1 MTINYF
7 IFSDIVG
14 AFLSFVGHGLTY
26 ITTLSYLHIISSKS
40 TRSVFL
46 SSCFVWYL
54 LGVSSA
60 ISIIAHSYTNLK
72 ITNDDT
78 KFNSTSLPSGVY
90 INFAGL
96 NITCCIL
103 VLLLL
108 ILIKILYRFG
118 SIEYKT
124 CLDNDIRIA
133 NSNGT
138 LFDNRN
144 DIIRRVQ
151 FFYVTKSR
159 QLLVSLILIFT
170 DAIYFGL
177 FIYFMFWFS
186 LNDSVRLTSTIAFG
200 LMFWT
205 ILAGSYTGA
214 MAMFFFSI
222 KITFLISA
230 ILQILFAIIGIITFA
245 SFNSLIPFWLNCF
258 IFGSTLCSIKIALLE
273 TSHFKYTELLN
284 FLSYLT
290 QIISIIIIFV
300 YFVAN
305 NTNSFFYSKEQSTLV
320 AHALAFII
328 IVSLLAILVTLQ
340 IPRTYK
346 RPLFDI
352 QYELLGI
359 IFKKHQIEQLNIRC
373 LRDGT
378 IPTISSG
385 NSTSSL

>member
-1 MTINYF
+1 MSGGIIERILFTLSELGPRLVAGFTFLPCGLLMGYTFVDFVLEHKNLNFLHYGPF
-7 IFSDIVG
+7 ILGTLCAFITSMILYLLKVFKGKVIFLHFDILLVAALFNFIGSAFFFVDNLDIVG

-214 MAMFFFSI
+214 MAMFF
-222 KITFLISA
+222 
-230 ILQILFAIIGIITFA
+230 
-245 SFNSLIPFWLNCF
+245 
-258 IFGSTLCSIKIALLE
+258 
-273 TSHFKYTELLN
+273 
-284 FLSYLT
+284 
-290 QIISIIIIFV
+290 
-300 YFVAN
+300 
-305 NTNSFFYSKEQSTLV
+305 
-320 AHALAFII
+320 
-328 IVSLLAILVTLQ
+328 
-340 IPRTYK
+340 
-346 RPLFDI
+346 
-352 QYELLGI
+352 
-359 IFKKHQIEQLNIRC
+359 
-373 LRDGT
+373 
-378 IPTISSG
+378 
-385 NSTSSL
+385 